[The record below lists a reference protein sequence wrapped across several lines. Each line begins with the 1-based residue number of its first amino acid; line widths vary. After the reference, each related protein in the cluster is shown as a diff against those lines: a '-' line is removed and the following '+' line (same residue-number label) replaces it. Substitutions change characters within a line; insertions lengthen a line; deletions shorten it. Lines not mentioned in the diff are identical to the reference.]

1 MTNNKLGQYS
11 QPCDR
16 QQVNFLLVIIS
27 NNTSPIEKRA
37 KNIKKQLSGEKK
49 TFKYISSKH
58 MKLTILP
65 ASEL

>member
-37 KNIKKQLSGEKK
+37 KK
-49 TFKYISSKH
+49 ISEGKFVNWAVK
-58 MKLTILP
+58 MNL
-65 ASEL
+65 E